1 MNDDERRE
9 WQPLEE
15 TIPAELLRA
24 EVRAWAKRIG
34 VEPREIRIRRMVRKW
49 ASCSTRGNVTL
60 NVELLSQPAAFRAE
74 AIVHE
79 LLHFRVP
86 NHGPL
91 FRALLKGYLGEREGE
106 HGR

>member
-1 MNDDERRE
+1 MLKGSLWNVPGLSSSERAHRS
-9 WQPLEE
+9 
-15 TIPAELLRA
+15 
-24 EVRAWAKRIG
+24 
-34 VEPREIRIRRMVRKW
+34 IRIRRMKRKW

-91 FRALLKGYLGEREGE
+91 FRALLKGYLARGCKP
-106 HGR
+106 